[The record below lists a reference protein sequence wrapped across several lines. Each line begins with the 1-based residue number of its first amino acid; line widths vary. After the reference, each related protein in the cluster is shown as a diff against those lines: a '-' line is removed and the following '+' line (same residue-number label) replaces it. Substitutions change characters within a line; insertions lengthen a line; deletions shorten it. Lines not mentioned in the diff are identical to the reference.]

1 MHSSSSYVYCEDVA
15 ITFLTVEQKWF
26 RISQER
32 RSDTEKRDDSADERG
47 LVGTICNKEKMVRKS
62 DENEQCE
69 IMRNELDLKGRCEAD
84 HPPMYLISIR
94 EVPGVCP
101 SQVGCHCPKEL
112 TKRWSLLMREL
123 EEDFL
128 EPLRMNRQLQGT
140 LRAQKVT
147 YQKTTSMI
155 T

>member
-1 MHSSSSYVYCEDVA
+1 
-15 ITFLTVEQKWF
+15 
-26 RISQER
+26 
-32 RSDTEKRDDSADERG
+32 
-47 LVGTICNKEKMVRKS
+47 MVRKS

-128 EPLRMNRQLQGT
+128 GPLRMNRQLQGT

-147 YQKTTSMI
+147 YQKNDFYDHVIVRRHSDRGTFEFLKTFNFPRGKKA
-155 T
+155 TFR